1 MLSKRF
7 KTALL
12 AAMAV
17 LMLLPGAAFAR
28 DEMQNNDPNKYYIVL
43 DTTNQVVTVYQ
54 KDDDGEY
61 TRIVRRF
68 VCTTGK
74 TKPKG
79 DEPAS
84 PTPSGTWKI
93 GGRERFGKFAAFN
106 NEYARYW
113 TQIVGGVYFHSIMFS
128 SRDTSTLKKFAFNN
142 LGTSGSHGC
151 VRLYVEDAKWLYYN
165 APFGTTVKVTAG
177 KARNGLA
184 SSLKTDMKFEE
195 YRDFQTNIYDNEPLE
210 DRKAWITVEGAQMR
224 TGNGTNDKLIK
235 TLGKDTEL
243 TILQE
248 GDPWVKV
255 TADGREGYV
264 RRCFITY
271 EKGVM
276 QSIPDGY
283 YVAGTQYLYAEPNA
297 KADKIYKVARHSTI
311 VLLEEGLGEDGKW
324 AKVSYWGTEGYMLR
338 KSIKEGW
345 ATVYDKDG
353 MEGTEK

>member
-142 LGTSGSHGC
+142 LGTNGSHGC
-151 VRLYVEDAKWLYYN
+151 VRLTVPDARWMWYHI
-165 APFGTTVKVTAG
+165 APGTECVI
-177 KARNGLA
+177 R
-184 SSLKTDMKFEE
+184 
-195 YRDFQTNIYDNEPLE
+195 
-210 DRKAWITVEGAQMR
+210 
-224 TGNGTNDKLIK
+224 
-235 TLGKDTEL
+235 
-243 TILQE
+243 E
-248 GDPWVKV
+248 GDPDDAE
-255 TADGREGYV
+255 TAAIRAGLTIAKAPEERVEL
-264 RRCFITY
+264 
-271 EKGVM
+271 
-276 QSIPDGY
+276 S
-283 YVAGTQYLYAEPNA
+283 AGTAPYTDDWRVEDIP
-297 KADKIYKVARHSTI
+297 I
-311 VLLEEGLGEDGKW
+311 EEKFRQG
-324 AKVSYWGTEGYMLR
+324 SQN
-338 KSIKEGW
+338 
-345 ATVYDKDG
+345 
-353 MEGTEK
+353 

>member
-74 TKPKG
+74 TQPKG

-142 LGTSGSHGC
+142 LGTNGSHGC

-177 KARNGLA
+177 KARSGLA

-210 DRKAWITVEGAQMR
+210 DRKAWITVDGAQMR
-224 TGNGTNDKLIK
+224 
-235 TLGKDTEL
+235 
-243 TILQE
+243 
-248 GDPWVKV
+248 
-255 TADGREGYV
+255 Y
-264 RRCFITY
+264 
-271 EKGVM
+271 
-276 QSIPDGY
+276 
-283 YVAGTQYLYAEPNA
+283 
-297 KADKIYKVARHSTI
+297 
-311 VLLEEGLGEDGKW
+311 
-324 AKVSYWGTEGYMLR
+324 
-338 KSIKEGW
+338 
-345 ATVYDKDG
+345 
-353 MEGTEK
+353 

>member
-1 MLSKRF
+1 M
-7 KTALL
+7 
-12 AAMAV
+12 
-17 LMLLPGAAFAR
+17 
-28 DEMQNNDPNKYYIVL
+28 
-43 DTTNQVVTVYQ
+43 
-54 KDDDGEY
+54 
-61 TRIVRRF
+61 
-68 VCTTGK
+68 
-74 TKPKG
+74 
-79 DEPAS
+79 
-84 PTPSGTWKI
+84 
-93 GGRERFGKFAAFN
+93 
-106 NEYARYW
+106 
-113 TQIVGGVYFHSIMFS
+113 
-128 SRDTSTLKKFAFNN
+128 
-142 LGTSGSHGC
+142 
-151 VRLYVEDAKWLYYN
+151 
-165 APFGTTVKVTAG
+165 TAG
-177 KARNGLA
+177 KAKSGLA
-184 SSLKTDMKFEE
+184 SSLKTNMKFEE

-345 ATVYDKDG
+345 ATVYDNDG
-353 MEGTEK
+353 TEGTEK

>member
-12 AAMAV
+12 AAMAA

-74 TKPKG
+74 TQPKG

-128 SRDTSTLKKFAFNN
+128 SRDTSTLKNSPSTTLAQTVLTAACGF
-142 LGTSGSHGC
+142 TWRTQSG
-151 VRLYVEDAKWLYYN
+151 Y
-165 APFGTTVKVTAG
+165 TTT
-177 KARNGLA
+177 RPSGL
-184 SSLKTDMKFEE
+184 
-195 YRDFQTNIYDNEPLE
+195 R
-210 DRKAWITVEGAQMR
+210 
-224 TGNGTNDKLIK
+224 
-235 TLGKDTEL
+235 
-243 TILQE
+243 
-248 GDPWVKV
+248 
-255 TADGREGYV
+255 
-264 RRCFITY
+264 
-271 EKGVM
+271 
-276 QSIPDGY
+276 
-283 YVAGTQYLYAEPNA
+283 
-297 KADKIYKVARHSTI
+297 
-311 VLLEEGLGEDGKW
+311 
-324 AKVSYWGTEGYMLR
+324 
-338 KSIKEGW
+338 
-345 ATVYDKDG
+345 
-353 MEGTEK
+353 